1 MKILAIDGNTSVTSM
16 LDQVL
21 NSCGFEFSSV
31 NGGNEGLRRMH
42 EQKFD
47 LVLLDPETPDF
58 SGLDIMDI
66 LSQENL
72 LHKQKII
79 MFSAMPMTDGEIQQ
93 FLRRGIHYFIRKPVD
108 VDYLIE
114 RLNEIGSS

>member
-31 NGGNEGLRRMH
+31 NSGSEGLKMMH
-42 EQKFD
+42 EKKFD
-47 LVLLDPETPDF
+47 LVLLDPDMPDF
-58 SGLDIMDI
+58 SGVDIIDI
-66 LSQENL
+66 LSRENL
-72 LHKQKII
+72 LYKQKII
-79 MFSAMPMTDGEIQQ
+79 MFTAMPMTDREINQ
-93 FLRRGIHYFIRKPVD
+93 FLIRGINYFIRKPVD
-108 VDYLIE
+108 VDHLIE

>member
-1 MKILAIDGNTSVTSM
+1 MKILAIDGNSSVTSM
-16 LDQVL
+16 LDRVL

-31 NGGNEGLRRMH
+31 NGGNEGLKMMH

-47 LVLLDPETPDF
+47 LVLLDPDVTDF
-58 SGLDIMDI
+58 SGLDIIDV
-66 LSQENL
+66 LGREDL

-79 MFSAMPMTDGEIQQ
+79 LFTAIPMTDREIHQ
-93 FLRRGIHYFIRKPVD
+93 FLMRGIHYFIRKPMD
-108 VDYLIE
+108 VDHLIE